1 MKCTACTTH
10 TTQILSN
17 CTKNPIIVLK
27 LDQLQDNSHLE
38 LNLKCTYPRNKCKS
52 KNGLVCRLCISVRIE
67 QIFLSLPFIQ
77 NPNKIHMLIEMVNL
91 FITTSR

>member
-27 LDQLQDNSHLE
+27 LDQLQANSHLE
-38 LNLKCTYPRNKCKS
+38 LNLTGTSNI
-52 KNGLVCRLCISVRIE
+52 NGKEKVGLICRLDSFVRKNKYI
-67 QIFLSLPFIQ
+67 QKKNLIFFHCQL
-77 NPNKIHMLIEMVNL
+77 
-91 FITTSR
+91 

>member
-27 LDQLQDNSHLE
+27 LDQLQANSHLE

-52 KNGLVCRLCISVRIE
+52 KKWLGL
-67 QIFLSLPFIQ
+67 
-77 NPNKIHMLIEMVNL
+77 
-91 FITTSR
+91 